1 MPLPW
6 KKPKSGRISR
16 FVSDLQQSPKHG
28 GSLVVETGFPTS
40 LIDLF
45 VKNRDRLK
53 KNSSKRSNSKSQAQT
68 PDHSH
73 SHSNRPRRRVS
84 SPPPPL
90 PLQRRSSLPA
100 KLDPAS
106 VTEDLPTRKI
116 EESFVGGLA
125 SENRHDGDDADGGNG
140 DNSGGGGCVL
150 MVVVFKVFVVAV
162 LALSTKKLAVGI
174 TLSAFALIFLEF
186 AVARVFTLLNLC
198 PGAHVRL
205 HSLIGKLLGKRRRQE
220 KLEESSSSSTNDGRR
235 NNVSFEI
242 TETFE
247 ESRDCSEEK
256 KSNTE
261 ESLTSD
267 RMNKANPVAEEK
279 EEELLTI
286 RDVVFKKEKSKS
298 AKLKSKIVKKI
309 VPKKL
314 RSYKKKR
321 KMMKMMKKEEGG
333 EEVEVE
339 IVEEEG
345 EEESVTEVSSL
356 FSEDRVESE
365 ISEREEI
372 SSSPPLLESCEE
384 IVEGEDEDDG
394 SSKGDLMKAIV
405 LIVIALAGLL
415 SGKVVAIGLT
425 LSSCLILRVVCS
437 KSEIQTRL

>member
-6 KKPKSGRISR
+6 KKSKPGRISR

-53 KNSSKRSNSKSQAQT
+53 KNSSKRSNNKSQAQT
-68 PDHSH
+68 APDHSH
-73 SHSNRPRRRVS
+73 SYRPRRRVS

-90 PLQRRSSLPA
+90 PLQRRSSLPV
-100 KLDPAS
+100 KLDSAS
-106 VTEDLPTRKI
+106 VTEDFPAGKI
-116 EESFVGGLA
+116 EESFVGGLTA
-125 SENRHDGDDADGGNG
+125 DNRHDGDDADGGNG
-140 DNSGGGGCVL
+140 VNRGGGGCVL

-162 LALSTKKLAVGI
+162 LALSTKKLVVGI

-198 PGAHVRL
+198 PGAQVRL
-205 HSLIGKLLGKRRRQE
+205 HSLIGKLLGKRRQE
-220 KLEESSSSSTNDGRR
+220 KLEEESSSINERR
-235 NNVSFEI
+235 NNISFEI
-242 TETFE
+242 IETFE
-247 ESRDCSEEK
+247 ESRDCSEETRENK
-256 KSNTE
+256 LNVEDSP
-261 ESLTSD
+261 TSD
-267 RMNKANPVAEEK
+267 PMSKANPVAEEK
-279 EEELLTI
+279 ESLTI
-286 RDVVFKKEKSKS
+286 RDVVFKKEKSRS

-314 RSYKKKR
+314 RSYKKKK
-321 KMMKMMKKEEGG
+321 KMMKMKKG
-333 EEVEVE
+333 EEDGEEIEVE

-365 ISEREEI
+365 ISERDEL
-372 SSSPPLLESCEE
+372 SSNPPLLESCEE
-384 IVEGEDEDDG
+384 IAEGEEEEETG
-394 SSKGDLMKAIV
+394 SKGDLTKAVV

-425 LSSCLILRVVCS
+425 LSLCLILRVVCS
-437 KSEIQTRL
+437 KSQTQTSL